1 MTTQTMPE
9 RAGSSTAELTL
20 TAPWGGR
27 RVEPE
32 PADWEDEGPIAAA
45 QLPPCGT
52 D

>member
-9 RAGSSTAELTL
+9 RARSTTIEVRT
-20 TAPWGGR
+20 PRGGR
-27 RVEPE
+27 RQEPE
-32 PADWEDEGPIAAA
+32 PAGWEDEGPIAAA